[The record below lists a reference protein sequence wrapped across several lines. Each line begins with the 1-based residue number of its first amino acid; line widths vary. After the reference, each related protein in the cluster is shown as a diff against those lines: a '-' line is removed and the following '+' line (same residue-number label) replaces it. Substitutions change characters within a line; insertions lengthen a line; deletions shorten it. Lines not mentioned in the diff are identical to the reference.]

1 MNHAASI
8 TDIFA
13 HVRGMVAIV
22 LGLSI
27 SRLVTGLTRFV
38 QHPKLYRI
46 YPVHIGWVLFLLLNI
61 LHFWWYEYALIDV
74 PVWTFAIYLFV
85 VLYAIIFVV
94 LASLLFPDHLNEYS
108 SYEEYFESRRK
119 WFYGFLTL
127 MFVVDVLDTAI
138 KGRDY
143 LLSFGGEYL
152 IRQGVLAAFSF
163 LLIFVQARRF
173 QKLFVFLALL
183 YQLVWIFRMFEI
195 IR

>member
-1 MNHAASI
+1 
-8 TDIFA
+8 
-13 HVRGMVAIV
+13 
-22 LGLSI
+22 
-27 SRLVTGLTRFV
+27 
-38 QHPKLYRI
+38 
-46 YPVHIGWVLFLLLNI
+46 
-61 LHFWWYEYALIDV
+61 
-74 PVWTFAIYLFV
+74 
-85 VLYAIIFVV
+85 V

-143 LLSFGGEYL
+143 LLSFGSEYL
-152 IRQGVLAAFSF
+152 IRQGMLAAFSF